1 MGTFLLGVVG
11 FTSVGIYLVGS
22 RGLGLSGRDL
32 PAAVGKML
40 ECVGATLVFFV
51 VNLAVAITVI
61 FISRGLG
68 GDLVS
73 LYPAGDTAWLILS
86 LFQAVTFQWW
96 RELSRRGGEN
106 AVNRRR

>member
-32 PAAVGKML
+32 PVAVGKML
-40 ECVGATLVFFV
+40 QCVGATLVFFV
-51 VNLAVAITVI
+51 LNLAVAIAVI

-68 GDLVS
+68 EGLVS
-73 LYPAGDTAWLILS
+73 LYLAGDTAWLILS
-86 LFQAVTFQWW
+86 LFQAVTFQSW
-96 RELSRRGGEN
+96 RELSRRGGGR
-106 AVNRRR
+106 AS

>member
-32 PAAVGKML
+32 PVAVGKML
-40 ECVGATLVFFV
+40 QCVGATLVFFV
-51 VNLAVAITVI
+51 LNLAVAIAVI

-68 GDLVS
+68 EGLVS
-73 LYPAGDTAWLILS
+73 LYLAGDTAWLILS

-96 RELSRRGGEN
+96 RELSRRGGGR
-106 AVNRRR
+106 AS